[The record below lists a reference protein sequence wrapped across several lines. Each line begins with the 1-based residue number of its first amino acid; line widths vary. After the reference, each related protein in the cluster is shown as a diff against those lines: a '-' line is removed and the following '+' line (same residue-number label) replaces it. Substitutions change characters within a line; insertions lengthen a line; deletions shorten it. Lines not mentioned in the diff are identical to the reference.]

1 MEGEI
6 DVRGYLKTFWRR
18 RYYVL
23 AGLIVTMAGAVGF
36 LLLKTPVYQAEAV
49 LQVNAAVVRPEQIDP
64 FSGLFLSREA
74 VKSIVELIKTP
85 RILGQVAGNLE
96 LASKGQTLGEVS
108 TAQIGGTEFFKISAR
123 NTDPVT
129 ARKVAN
135 EVAGLIIQ
143 EKESEWAHRAA
154 TVATGLTIQAEL
166 LKQKIQSTR
175 EAMTRSSTEDKQLL
189 ALELSQYEIQ
199 YGKTLREMQDSR
211 GVTSQLPKVLILQA
225 PAVTP
230 GGPIDASSRVVL
242 LGGLILGLMAGAG
255 AALVREFFSN
265 KISTPEDVQRI
276 LGVPVM
282 AALPDIS
289 KQQGSPEASPMN
301 FGPSEPVLE
310 PYHLLRTTLQAASRL
325 SEGPQSVLVTSGD
338 IGEGKST
345 TTAFL
350 GMAQAASG
358 RKTILIDADMRRPRL
373 HELFGVPRANG
384 LSDLLSGDIRE
395 TGDCIRETPMANL
408 SLITAGSS
416 IANTSVL
423 LGSDRMQA
431 VLQEAK
437 ETASVVL
444 VDSPPILYSS
454 GSIEIMTTIN
464 HVLIVIMSGMLK
476 TEALNR
482 VREVLGLVTESP
494 VDAVL
499 NKVGPDVDPYAYYS
513 YYYYQQRSGQE
524 A

>member
-1 MEGEI
+1 M
-6 DVRGYLKTFWRR
+6 
-18 RYYVL
+18 
-23 AGLIVTMAGAVGF
+23 
-36 LLLKTPVYQAEAV
+36 
-49 LQVNAAVVRPEQIDP
+49 
-64 FSGLFLSREA
+64 
-74 VKSIVELIKTP
+74 
-85 RILGQVAGNLE
+85 
-96 LASKGQTLGEVS
+96 
-108 TAQIGGTEFFKISAR
+108 
-123 NTDPVT
+123 
-129 ARKVAN
+129 
-135 EVAGLIIQ
+135 
-143 EKESEWAHRAA
+143 
-154 TVATGLTIQAEL
+154 
-166 LKQKIQSTR
+166 
-175 EAMTRSSTEDKQLL
+175 
-189 ALELSQYEIQ
+189 
-199 YGKTLREMQDSR
+199 
-211 GVTSQLPKVLILQA
+211 
-225 PAVTP
+225 
-230 GGPIDASSRVVL
+230 
-242 LGGLILGLMAGAG
+242 
-255 AALVREFFSN
+255 
-265 KISTPEDVQRI
+265 
-276 LGVPVM
+276 
-282 AALPDIS
+282 
-289 KQQGSPEASPMN
+289 
-301 FGPSEPVLE
+301 LE

-444 VDSPPILYSS
+444 VDSPPILYAS